1 MPLPSDPELV
11 MRCCIALIAIVSLAG
26 CTTLRPIEGTPA
38 ELQQRLNSGD
48 LLKSGDRVSIVTA
61 DYKTHVFK
69 VTAAGTGIIE
79 GRRQSV
85 PVDQVVSVQKRQFS
99 PVKTWILVGACVLAI
114 GSIAYAASHAAPSF
128 TLQ

>member
-1 MPLPSDPELV
+1 
-11 MRCCIALIAIVSLAG
+11 MRRCIALIAIISFAG

-61 DYKTHVFK
+61 DHKTHVFK
-69 VTAAGTGIIE
+69 VTAVSTGFIE
-79 GRRQSV
+79 GRMQSV

-99 PVKTWILVGACVLAI
+99 STKTWILAGACVLAI
-114 GSIAYAASHAAPSF
+114 GSIAYAAAHAAPAF

>member
-1 MPLPSDPELV
+1 
-11 MRCCIALIAIVSLAG
+11 MRCSIALIAVISFAG

-61 DYKTHVFK
+61 DYKTHVFM
-69 VTAAGTGIIE
+69 VTAVSTGFIE

-85 PVDQVVSVQKRQFS
+85 PVDQVVSLQKRQFS
-99 PVKTWILVGACVLAI
+99 PAKTWILAGACVLAI
-114 GSIAYAASHAAPSF
+114 GSIAYAASQAAPAF
-128 TLQ
+128 ALQ